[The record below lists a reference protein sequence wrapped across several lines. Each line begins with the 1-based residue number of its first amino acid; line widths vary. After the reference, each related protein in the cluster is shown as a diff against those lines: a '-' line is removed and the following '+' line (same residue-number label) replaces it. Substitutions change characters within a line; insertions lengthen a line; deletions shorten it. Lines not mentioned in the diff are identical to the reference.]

1 MEEEIELRPYI
12 ELLVKRWYLILGAA
26 ILAAVVAFAI
36 SSFQTPEYEA
46 TAIVAITEPSFRV
59 QFEPR
64 IQELSED
71 AQPLKAFPELATSD
85 QVLQQLLAEIKPD
98 LVNGTSLEELRTIV
112 SAESGS
118 DPTLVRMSA
127 RAKDPNDA
135 AEIVNTW
142 AKIFV
147 SSSNDTFGDLGE
159 EQEEFFIEQLGKAEV
174 ELSKVEEAL
183 ISFEAVNRYSIIDSK
198 LASLRQFQSS
208 YLTDTLRITF
218 LLQDIQGLREQLDA
232 ESAEDVSFADQLT
245 ILALQLKAFD
255 ADTSV
260 PLQLQLDSTESLIER
275 DRDQQG
281 TILGNL
287 IITLE
292 TRLEQIE
299 ETLLGLEPEILA
311 LQEQKQKIETESA
324 RLDRNFNVADE
335 TYMSLA
341 RKVEEERISSDE
353 LTGVVKLASQASV
366 PGGAVSTNRMR
377 NTIAGFLLG
386 LFAATLVILIVAWWR
401 SP

>member
-36 SSFQTPEYEA
+36 SSFQPPEYEA
-46 TAIVAITEPSFRV
+46 TSIVAITEPSFRV

-98 LVNGTSLEELRTIV
+98 LVNGTSLEELRTIL

-118 DPTLVRMSA
+118 DPTLVRLSA

-159 EQEEFFIEQLGKAEV
+159 EQEEFFIEQLGKAEA

-183 ISFEAVNRYSIIDSK
+183 ISFEAVSRYSIIDSE
-198 LASLRQFQSS
+198 LASLRHFQSS
-208 YLTDTLRITF
+208 YLTDTLKITF
-218 LLQDIQGLREQLDA
+218 LLQDIQGLRELLDA

-311 LQEQKQKIETESA
+311 LQEQKQKIETEST